1 MHSSFKGAI
10 LNMTSQWWFDQTGE
24 IIRIILLQFLIK
36 CFDLKTSAE
45 VVPVEMVVRNFMA
58 KSSTSTSVYHNMKIW
73 AEEKFT
79 ELVFRMDSGQTKKI
93 SMGPI

>member
-45 VVPVEMVVRNFMA
+45 VVQLKWLSGILWLKALRQRL
-58 KSSTSTSVYHNMKIW
+58 YIIIMKIW